1 VAAALP
7 GATLVD
13 RLGWSDPAAI
23 KLAMF
28 SKRDDS

>member
-1 VAAALP
+1 VLTALP

-13 RLGWSDPAAI
+13 RCGCSEPAAM

-28 SKRDDS
+28 SNLCD